1 MAKATKPK
9 KPKPQPKPVKGNT
22 PEQAAGAEGLPSV
35 HLPDES
41 GQEEKE

>member
-9 KPKPQPKPVKGNT
+9 KPKPTKPATAGNT
-22 PEQAAGAEGLPSV
+22 PEQAAGADGLPSV

-41 GQEEKE
+41 EK